1 MSTYGSHLFL
11 VTFFFHV
18 KGMCIEFSVEA
29 LMINYKGGVIK
40 TKNSY
45 ETIFYDWNCERCV
58 MIFHLYTQITSLLW
72 VAKQGI

>member
-45 ETIFYDWNCERCV
+45 ETIFYD
-58 MIFHLYTQITSLLW
+58 
-72 VAKQGI
+72 